1 MRFQQSLCVLCLL
14 LLSLSPVVTLAWTHY
29 GYFKYAF
36 NYTDIPANTIAY
48 PLSGN
53 QQTLNSL
60 SLRLATEDN
69 WDQYSAA
76 MHYEISALHSN
87 NPDLPVNIDRDRQRW
102 FDLTSTLKNDSNEYQ
117 DHRLDRLTI
126 AYSGERLVL
135 RLGRQAVS
143 WGNGFLFHALDIFN
157 PFDPVALD
165 TDYKT
170 GDDMFYAQ
178 WLTRKGNDWQMILLP
193 RRNPAGDLD
202 QRYSSQ
208 VVKYHALTSQGDV
221 DLLYAQHYDQTFI
234 AMGYAKAISDA
245 VWRFDFA
252 VTELTDQQHVNTLV
266 SNVDYS
272 WVWFEHNIY
281 GFAEYFY
288 NGFAE
293 NNATLPMNSELTS
306 RLLRGE
312 LFTRTRD
319 YLALGLTIELHP
331 LVNLSPTVIL
341 NLNDHSRLLPVSL
354 NINWQENLLLKTSVI
369 LSAGHSLSEYGGSL
383 SPGNQFNC
391 LLSYYF

>member
-1 MRFQQSLCVLCLL
+1 
-14 LLSLSPVVTLAWTHY
+14 
-29 GYFKYAF
+29 
-36 NYTDIPANTIAY
+36 
-48 PLSGN
+48 
-53 QQTLNSL
+53 
-60 SLRLATEDN
+60 
-69 WDQYSAA
+69 
-76 MHYEISALHSN
+76 
-87 NPDLPVNIDRDRQRW
+87 
-102 FDLTSTLKNDSNEYQ
+102 
-117 DHRLDRLTI
+117 
-126 AYSGERLVL
+126 
-135 RLGRQAVS
+135 
-143 WGNGFLFHALDIFN
+143 
-157 PFDPVALD
+157 
-165 TDYKT
+165 
-170 GDDMFYAQ
+170 
-178 WLTRKGNDWQMILLP
+178 
-193 RRNPAGDLD
+193 NPAGDLD

-288 NGFAE
+288 NGFGE
-293 NNATLPMNSELTS
+293 NYATLPMNSELTS